1 MNHMFYEK
9 NKKVLKFLVAALE
22 DVDWV
27 IIGSTALALQGVPVD
42 SQDIDILTNREGA
55 NKINA
60 LLIKFAISPVVYTK
74 SDAFQSYFG
83 KFHIGNVEIEVMGD
97 LKYFVRNEWISFSH
111 ILYSHDRLKID
122 DIEVPVEKLDD
133 LIEGYKVLGRSKDL
147 EKIQKIRQCRD
158 R

>member
-1 MNHMFYEK
+1 
-9 NKKVLKFLVAALE
+9 
-22 DVDWV
+22 
-27 IIGSTALALQGVPVD
+27 
-42 SQDIDILTNREGA
+42 
-55 NKINA
+55 
-60 LLIKFAISPVVYTK
+60 
-74 SDAFQSYFG
+74 
-83 KFHIGNVEIEVMGD
+83 MGD

-147 EKIQKIRQCRD
+147 EKIQKIRQCED